1 MADANPSRPVLSTGN
16 ASSSRIERSVPTD
29 TSVGRRKDGRVVRRT
44 TFADGK
50 IRDDFVNEA
59 EFSDAPYFDAP
70 KVAKPDPRPVS
81 KGRAKKES

>member
-1 MADANPSRPVLSTGN
+1 MANANPSRPVLSTGTQT
-16 ASSSRIERSVPTD
+16 ARIERSVPTD

-81 KGRAKKES
+81 KGKAKVK